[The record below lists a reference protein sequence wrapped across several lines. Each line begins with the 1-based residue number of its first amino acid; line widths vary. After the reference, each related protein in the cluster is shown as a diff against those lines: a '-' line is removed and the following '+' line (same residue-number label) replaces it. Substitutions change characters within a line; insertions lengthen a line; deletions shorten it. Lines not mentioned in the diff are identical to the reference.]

1 MRKRLLRRAFA
12 ALGAA
17 AFAAFLAPPVR
28 AATLISLRADTL
40 RPGLFTEW
48 KNGGTLSGLFR
59 PGRPAPRI
67 EIVAGRPAV
76 TFSGN
81 GDFLR
86 SSFPVPPALAGR
98 RPFTAAAW
106 VLDPA
111 LGAKKTIASWA
122 GGTKASA
129 EFGIGFGRNAAFFSS
144 HLKKTGYQGGVPAA
158 RRWQHVA
165 IVHDGNAV
173 AVFLNGRFNAERA
186 MALDVRPGPAVFV
199 GASWIAGRSEAFQ
212 PFSGSLAALEIHD
225 RALSD
230 AEVWRLA
237 DNLGPPARRPKNV
250 PAGLPLPSARE
261 LEKLKA
267 NAEAF
272 RSSDP
277 SEVVFLVASDP
288 HYGGTVTAAAANA
301 RTVDEMNRLPGI
313 RLPKS
318 AGPGVVSTPRGV
330 VVLGDIVEDGSAED
344 APEVWSMVAA
354 DYGVRGGSRL
364 LFPVYEGTGNHDG
377 DAGGPVRAEIKSRN
391 RLRPGLAS
399 VSPDGLH
406 YSWDWGPLHAVHL
419 NLFPGTAGDDY
430 LDKGGDKSGQGWR
443 SPRHSL
449 EFLVHD
455 LARNVGKSGRPVIL
469 FQHYGWDEWARSW
482 WSGREREAYAAALK
496 GYRVAAIFWGH
507 SHVVQRVAWKGI
519 PTWCAGSANRDPE
532 PGVFLVVR
540 WTPGSLMVAERVGN
554 LWGRVDRVALGA
566 AGAAKSGLIRS
577 AKMLADKDSQQ

>member
-1 MRKRLLRRAFA
+1 MRKTLFRRIFA
-12 ALGAA
+12 AIGVLT
-17 AFAAFLAPPVR
+17 FAAWLAPSAR
-28 AATLISLRADTL
+28 AATLISLRAESL

-48 KNGGTLSGLFR
+48 KNAGTLGGFFR
-59 PGRPAPRI
+59 PGGLAPRI

-86 SSFPVPPALAGR
+86 SSFPVPPALSGS

-111 LGAKKTIASWA
+111 VGPKKTIVSWA
-122 GGTKASA
+122 SGTQASA
-129 EFGIGFGRNAAFFSS
+129 EFGIGNGRNAAFFSS

-158 RRWQHVA
+158 LRWQHVA
-165 IVHDGNAV
+165 IVYDGKTV

-186 MALDVRPGPAVFV
+186 MVLNVRPGPAVFV
-199 GASWIAGRSEAFQ
+199 GAAWIGGRSAAFQ
-212 PFSGSLAALEIHD
+212 PFIGSLAALEIHD

-237 DNLGPPARRPKNV
+237 DNLGPPPRRPKSV

-267 NAEAF
+267 NSEAF

-277 SEVVFLVASDP
+277 AEVVFFVASDL

-301 RTVDEMNRLPGI
+301 RTVDEMNRLPGA

-330 VVLGDIVEDGSAED
+330 VVLGDIVEDGNAED

-377 DAGGPVRAEIKSRN
+377 DAGGPVRSAIKARN

-419 NLFPGTAGDDY
+419 NLFPGTIGDDY
-430 LDKGGDKSGQGWR
+430 LDKGGDRGREGWR

-449 EFLVHD
+449 EFLVED
-455 LARNVGKSGRPVIL
+455 LARYVGKSGRPVVL

-482 WSGREREAYAAALK
+482 WSDRERKAYAAALK
-496 GYRVAAIFWGH
+496 GYRVIAVFWGH
-507 SHVVQRVAWKGI
+507 SHVVQRVDWNGI

-566 AGAAKSGLIRS
+566 PRPAKSS
-577 AKMLADKDSQQ
+577 